1 MGYTLIT
8 GACGGLGKAFCREL
22 IKTDDL
28 FLTGRSTERL
38 NELKAELRFVNPQAN
53 VIVFQ
58 ADLTSEKERE
68 NLFSFADENDITF
81 SGYFAVAGADIQKAF
96 MKYTPEKIVF
106 QTRLNLKQTSPFA
119 ARCLRG
125 GKRTLKFCA

>member
-28 FLTGRSTERL
+28 FLTGRSAERL

-53 VIVFQ
+53 VI
-58 ADLTSEKERE
+58 ER
-68 NLFSFADENDITF
+68 
-81 SGYFAVAGADIQKAF
+81 
-96 MKYTPEKIVF
+96 
-106 QTRLNLKQTSPFA
+106 
-119 ARCLRG
+119 
-125 GKRTLKFCA
+125 KRTRKSLFVRGRKRHNFFGLFRGCGRGYSEGVYEVYARKNRLSDKA